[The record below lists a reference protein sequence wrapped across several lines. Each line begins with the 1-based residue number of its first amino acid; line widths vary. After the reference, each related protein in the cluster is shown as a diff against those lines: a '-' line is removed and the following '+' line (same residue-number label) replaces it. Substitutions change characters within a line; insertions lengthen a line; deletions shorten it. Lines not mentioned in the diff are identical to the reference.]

1 MNSTGGSNSVSSTSK
16 KLRVFFA
23 GNLQAVAVQ
32 GFQGKISELK
42 PPDTSEQSSLCSDV
56 LLFPRN
62 KMPTPLLLLSK
73 PKPLPLGFGLGPLCG
88 RLFFISDRQIDF
100 DRSLQKGNHSPGEW
114 FSFWYFGGLWPPPI
128 LGSSM
133 LGRAESYCAKVLDV
147 KSKIVSMC

>member
-1 MNSTGGSNSVSSTSK
+1 
-16 KLRVFFA
+16 
-23 GNLQAVAVQ
+23 
-32 GFQGKISELK
+32 
-42 PPDTSEQSSLCSDV
+42 
-56 LLFPRN
+56 
-62 KMPTPLLLLSK
+62 MPTPLLLLSK

>member
-1 MNSTGGSNSVSSTSK
+1 MKEAPVVQWIERQIPVLNVGGSSPFGRT
-16 KLRVFFA
+16 
-23 GNLQAVAVQ
+23 
-32 GFQGKISELK
+32 
-42 PPDTSEQSSLCSDV
+42 TSEQSSLCSDV

-100 DRSLQKGNHSPGEW
+100 DRSLQKENHSPGEW

-133 LGRAESYCAKVLDV
+133 LGRAESYFAKVLDV

>member
-1 MNSTGGSNSVSSTSK
+1 MKEAPVVQWIERQIPVLNVGGSSPFGRT
-16 KLRVFFA
+16 
-23 GNLQAVAVQ
+23 
-32 GFQGKISELK
+32 
-42 PPDTSEQSSLCSDV
+42 TSEQSSLCSDV

-62 KMPTPLLLLSK
+62 KMPTPLLLLSQ
-73 PKPLPLGFGLGPLCG
+73 PTPLPLGFGLGPLCG

-100 DRSLQKGNHSPGEW
+100 DRSLQKENHSPGEW

>member
-1 MNSTGGSNSVSSTSK
+1 MKEAPVVQWIERQIPVLNVGGSSPFGRT
-16 KLRVFFA
+16 
-23 GNLQAVAVQ
+23 
-32 GFQGKISELK
+32 
-42 PPDTSEQSSLCSDV
+42 TSEQSSLCSDV

-62 KMPTPLLLLSK
+62 KMPTPLLPLSK

-100 DRSLQKGNHSPGEW
+100 DRSLQKENHSPGEW

-133 LGRAESYCAKVLDV
+133 LGRAESSCAKVLDV

>member
-56 LLFPRN
+56 LLFLRN

-73 PKPLPLGFGLGPLCG
+73 PNPLPLGFGLGPLCG
-88 RLFFISDRQIDF
+88 RLFFISDRHIDF
-100 DRSLQKGNHSPGEW
+100 DRSLQKENHSPSEW

-128 LGSSM
+128 LGISM
-133 LGRAESYCAKVLDV
+133 LGRAESSCAKVLDV

>member
-1 MNSTGGSNSVSSTSK
+1 MKEAPVVQWIERQIPVLNVGGSSPFGRT
-16 KLRVFFA
+16 
-23 GNLQAVAVQ
+23 
-32 GFQGKISELK
+32 
-42 PPDTSEQSSLCSDV
+42 TSEQSSLCSDV

-73 PKPLPLGFGLGPLCG
+73 PKPLPRGFGLGPLCG

-100 DRSLQKGNHSPGEW
+100 DRSLQKENHSPGEW

>member
-1 MNSTGGSNSVSSTSK
+1 MKEAPVVQWIERQIPVLNVGGSSPFGRT
-16 KLRVFFA
+16 
-23 GNLQAVAVQ
+23 
-32 GFQGKISELK
+32 
-42 PPDTSEQSSLCSDV
+42 TSEQSSLCSDV

-73 PKPLPLGFGLGPLCG
+73 PKPLPLGLGPLCG

-100 DRSLQKGNHSPGEW
+100 DRSLQKENHSPGEW